1 MNLFEL
7 ERLRQEG
14 KNVTRSGGADAWEIE
29 QRKIWKGADE
39 SIDYWIMRKRKA
51 KIKSGEQIE
60 MEDRHNLDN
69 PRLLGC

>member
-1 MNLFEL
+1 MKEFQLR
-7 ERLRQEG
+7 RLRQEG
-14 KNVTRSGGADAWEIE
+14 KNVTRPGGHDAWEIE
-29 QRKIWKGADE
+29 QRKIWRNADE
-39 SIDYWIMRKRKA
+39 SIDYWIARKRKA